1 MAESATAQAAT
12 AGVEA
17 PAGAARD
24 AAEAET
30 AGATVAED
38 SPETAGPGVPGGTA
52 KEPVAADDDDGADGV
67 GIPRQQ
73 SPEETADSEA
83 ADEGART

>member
-1 MAESATAQAAT
+1 MEEPATEDAAT
-12 AGVEA
+12 AGVETS
-17 PAGAARD
+17 AGTTED

-30 AGATVAED
+30 VTED
-38 SPETAGPGVPGGTA
+38 SPETAGAEAPALGGTA
-52 KEPVAADDDDGADGV
+52 KEPVTDDDGVDGV

>member
-1 MAESATAQAAT
+1 MEEPATEDAATT

-17 PAGAARD
+17 SAGATED

-30 AGATVAED
+30 VTED
-38 SPETAGPGVPGGTA
+38 SPETAGAETPALGGTA
-52 KEPVAADDDDGADGV
+52 KEPEPVTDDDGVDGV

>member
-1 MAESATAQAAT
+1 MEEPATEEATTAAVASADATEDTAE
-12 AGVEA
+12 
-17 PAGAARD
+17 
-24 AAEAET
+24 AEAET
-30 AGATVAED
+30 VTED
-38 SPETAGPGVPGGTA
+38 SQETAATA
-52 KEPVAADDDDGADGV
+52 AATHGEAAKEPEPVAADDDGV